1 MLDIQYIRD
10 NAEAVKK
17 AATAKGVKINV
28 KALLALDADKR
39 DLQHKIE
46 SSRQQKNQASLKISE
61 AAADDR
67 VVLIQEM
74 KKVDQQETA
83 LKKEWEKVDAEWH
96 QLMLDIP
103 NPPAPDVVISKNA
116 AGNQIIRTYGQPTS
130 FDFEPKDY
138 LTLTSHNQTVDIKRA
153 AKVSGTRFGYLKGE
167 VAELALALT
176 RLGFSR
182 LIEEGFTPVLPPVL
196 VGGRAMKAMGYLE
209 HGG

>member
-39 DLQHKIE
+39 VGI
-46 SSRQQKNQASLKISE
+46 
-61 AAADDR
+61 
-67 VVLIQEM
+67 IQEM

-116 AGNQIIRTYGQPTS
+116 AGNQIIRTYGEPTS

-138 LTLTSHNQTVDIKRA
+138 LTLTSHNQTLDIK
-153 AKVSGTRFGYLKGE
+153 
-167 VAELALALT
+167 
-176 RLGFSR
+176 
-182 LIEEGFTPVLPPVL
+182 
-196 VGGRAMKAMGYLE
+196 
-209 HGG
+209 H